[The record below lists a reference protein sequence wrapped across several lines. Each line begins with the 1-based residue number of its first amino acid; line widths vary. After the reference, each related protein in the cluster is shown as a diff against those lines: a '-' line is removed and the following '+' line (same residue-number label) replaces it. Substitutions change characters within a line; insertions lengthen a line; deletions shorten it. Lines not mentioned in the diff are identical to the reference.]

1 MSATANDL
9 DEAAL
14 ARHEAAALAALEADA
29 ANAAAWLDLASLRVA
44 LNRPREA
51 EQAARRGL
59 ALDGAAVRGWIALG
73 AALRAQDRTEEALA
87 AARRAAD
94 LAPDSGDPWQA
105 MGVSLARAGRHA
117 DAAAAYREAIA
128 LDPGHAL
135 AEFNLALTLLTLGD
149 YEAGFRHYEARFRGR
164 TPPLP
169 PLGLPAWDGRT
180 LPPGTPLLIRAEQG
194 FGDTIQFLRFAAQAA
209 ARGARVLLHCPA
221 PLRRLAATAPGVA
234 QVLQGGERIAAG
246 TLTIPLMSLP
256 RVLGITLAALP
267 APPTYLAPPAG
278 SRLGWSARLASR
290 PGLRVGLC
298 WRGSPASG
306 GPGTRRVDAV
316 RSIPV
321 GLLEPLAAVPGIAW
335 TVLAK
340 DAGETLPA
348 GFAAW
353 DPMPEVKDFAETAA
367 LVAALDLVITV
378 DTAVAHLA
386 GALGRPV
393 WLLNRYDSDWRWGLG
408 REDSAWYPS
417 LRQFRQPDRAGWEAP
432 VAAAA
437 GALRAMAA

>member
-1 MSATANDL
+1 VSATANDL

-14 ARHEAAALAALEADA
+14 VRHEAAALAALEA
-29 ANAAAWLDLASLRVA
+29 NASNADAWLDLASLRVA
-44 LNRPREA
+44 LHRSAEA
-51 EQAARRGL
+51 EEAARSGL
-59 ALDGAAVRGWIALG
+59 ALDDTAVRGWIALG
-73 AALRAQDRTEEALA
+73 AALRAQDRTEEALE
-87 AARRAAD
+87 AARRAAV
-94 LAPDSGDPWQA
+94 LAPTSGDPWQA
-105 MGVSLARAGRHA
+105 MGVSLARAGRHE

-128 LDPGHAL
+128 REPGHAL
-135 AEFNLALTLLTLGD
+135 AEFNLALTLLALGD

-169 PLGLPAWDGRT
+169 PLKLPEWDGRA
-180 LPPGTPLLIRAEQG
+180 LPPGTPLLVRAEQG

-209 ARGARVLLHCPA
+209 GRGARVLLHCPA

-246 TLTIPLMSLP
+246 TPTIPLMSLP
-256 RVLGITLAALP
+256 RVLGTTLATLP
-267 APPTYLAPPAG
+267 APPAYLAPPAAARLAWS
-278 SRLGWSARLASR
+278 SRLGARA
-290 PGLRVGLC
+290 GLRVGLC

-306 GPGTRRVDAV
+306 GPGTRRVDAL
-316 RSIPV
+316 RSIPL

-335 TVLAK
+335 TALAK
-340 DAGETLPA
+340 DAGDALPA
-348 GFAAW
+348 GFSAW
-353 DPMPEVKDFAETAA
+353 DPMPEVKDFADTAA

-393 WLLNRYDSDWRWGLG
+393 WLLNRYDTDWRWGLG
-408 REDSAWYPS
+408 RDDSAWYPS
-417 LRQFRQPDRAGWEAP
+417 LRQFRQPRRASWEAP

-437 GALRAMAA
+437 GALRVVAA